1 MQASH
6 TLFVQVAQL
15 PSSPQA
21 IASQIVLP
29 FNEYPDEQDS
39 HTPFVQVAQS
49 ASLQRFSPQA
59 EVVSSHVYPVEQ
71 TLHIP
76 SAQDSQLVK
85 LQGITVKLNSLTT
98 LPSLYVDVI
107 LNSPLSV
114 PVIFSL

>member
-39 HTPFVQVAQS
+39 HTPFVQVVQFVS
-49 ASLQRFSPQA
+49 VQGRTSQA
-59 EVVSSHVYPVEQ
+59 ELLSFHVYPAEQ